1 MSEYAIDTDA
11 LTKAFPM
18 QEEGEGKKK
27 KKVLR
32 NVVDGITLKL
42 PKGQF
47 MALLG
52 PNGAGKTTLIKMLVT
67 LLLPT
72 SGTAKVNGHDILR
85 EPALVRASVGHMHGE
100 TGGRS
105 LYWRLT
111 GRDNLRFFA
120 FMQDVPSRV
129 GKERIDAL
137 LEYFGLSKDAD
148 RGVKEY
154 STGMKVRLMLARTLL
169 HNPPILLL
177 DEPTIGLDAEGAV
190 ETRDF
195 LKTLNKELGK
205 TVLFTSH
212 VMSEVEQLCERIVVI
227 NNGRIISDTTPDN
240 LRFLTRE
247 VRSIEVKFVD
257 ASLDRVSKILND
269 KLGCVQAITR
279 NEAHSSYSS
288 VTVTINCEETDAIP
302 AIAKLLSD
310 EKVKVMGIEATEPT
324 LEEAFIKLV
333 KSDGSRNTD
342 GENRKSGPH

>member
-1 MSEYAIDTDA
+1 MTEYAIETNG

-18 QEEGEGKKK
+18 REESETKKK
-27 KKVLR
+27 EKVLR
-32 NVVDGITLKL
+32 NVVDSVTLKL

-67 LLLPT
+67 LLIPT
-72 SGTAKVNGHDILR
+72 SGSATVNGHDIIK
-85 EPALVRASVGHMHGE
+85 EAAQVRASIGHMHGE

-120 FMQDVPSRV
+120 SMQDVPVRV
-129 GKERIDAL
+129 AKERIDAL
-137 LEYFGLSKDAD
+137 LNYFSLSKDAD

-195 LKTLNKELGK
+195 LKALNKELGK

-212 VMSEVEQLCERIVVI
+212 VMSEVEQLCERVVVI
-227 NNGRIISDTTPDN
+227 NNGRIISDTTPEN
-240 LRFLTRE
+240 LRLLTRDIK
-247 VRSIEVKFVD
+247 SIEVKF
-257 ASLDRVSKILND
+257 LDTNPERVSQVLKSKVD
-269 KLGCVQAITR
+269 CVQAITKS
-279 NEAHSSYSS
+279 ESHSDYS
-288 VTVTINCEETDAIP
+288 TITMAINGEECDAIP
-302 AIAKLLSD
+302 LIARVLSD
-310 EKVKVMGIEATEPT
+310 GKVKVMAIQATEPT

-333 KSDGSRNTD
+333 KTD
-342 GENRKSGPH
+342 GMKNNEAKQPNPEQ